1 VSATDTRYIT
11 FSSILGNAPS
21 PFPDF
26 LSLYSEM
33 RIRSLAVTVIP
44 MRLSTSWTGVYN
56 SLLVTVSPEA
66 VSASNPTNSVITG
79 SPSAFTFDIGAV
91 IPKTFKF
98 TFPGVGT
105 ASQIWISTSTTP
117 NGALYIGNLA
127 GEYFVDTGLTVWEMH
142 FMMDVEFRRLKTN

>member
-21 PFPDF
+21 PFNDF

-33 RIRSLAVTVIP
+33 RLRSLAVTVIP
-44 MRLSTSWTGVYN
+44 LRLSSSYTGSYT
-56 SLLVTVSPEA
+56 SLLVTVSPEV
-66 VSASNPTNSVITG
+66 VSASNPTNTVITG

-91 IPKTFKF
+91 SPKTFRF

-105 ASQIWISTSTTP
+105 TSQIWISTSTTP
-117 NGALYIGNLA
+117 SGALYIGNTQ
-127 GEYFVDTGLTVWEMH
+127 GDHFTDEGVIVWEMH
-142 FMMDVEFRRLKTN
+142 FMMNVDFRRLKTN

>member
-1 VSATDTRYIT
+1 VSATDTRYIS

-26 LSLYSEM
+26 LALYSEM

-44 MRLSTSWTGVYN
+44 MRLSPSWSGSYT

-66 VSASNPTNSVITG
+66 VSPSNPTNTVILG

-91 IPKTFKF
+91 TPKTFKF

-105 ASQIWISTSTTP
+105 GAQIWISTSSTP
-117 NGALYIGNLA
+117 SGALYIGNLVND
-127 GEYFVDTGLTVWEMH
+127 YFTDMGVTVWEMH